1 VISLEFEEVIKSR
14 RTIRKFTDEDVS
26 DEIVRQI
33 IEAGM
38 LAPSAGNIQSW
49 EFIIVRDQT
58 TKYSLSQEALGQM
71 HVLDSPVVVVVA
83 ANTKIAEKR
92 YGSIG
97 RDVYC
102 FVSTGAAI
110 QNMLLTAVSLGLGAA
125 WVGSFK
131 ERSVQEILKL
141 PAEIRPVGIIT
152 LGHPAEIPDIP
163 KRRNY
168 KEVVHNEKW

>member
-1 VISLEFEEVIKSR
+1 MDFEEVLKSR
-14 RTIRKFTDEDVS
+14 RSIRKYTDEDVS
-26 DEIVRQI
+26 EESVRQI

-38 LAPSAGNIQSW
+38 LAPSAGNMQSW

-58 TKYSLSQEALGQM
+58 TKYSLSQESLGQK
-71 HVLDSPVVVVVA
+71 HVLDVPVVIVVV

-92 YGSIG
+92 YGSRG

-102 FVSTGAAI
+102 FLGTGAAI
-110 QNMLLTAVSLGLGAA
+110 QNMLLTAASLGLGSS

-131 ERSVQEILKL
+131 EHPVQDILKL

-152 LGHPAEIPDIP
+152 LGHPAETPDIP
-163 KRRNY
+163 KRRSY
-168 KEVVHNEKW
+168 KEIVHNEKW